1 VNPAVFVSVSVIILA
16 YGILKVNLF
25 DIDLVVKKSFSYT
38 IITVAIALIFLVSEN
53 ALSKFISES
62 ILVVIPLSDLLS
74 GVIAT
79 VLFMPLKN
87 FSNKITDKIFPD
99 VGYIS
104 TSQKPIE
111 IYRKLIEF
119 AEMGLEFATMLK
131 ELRSF
136 LGISEE
142 DHERLEQEIIS
153 DRK

>member
-1 VNPAVFVSVSVIILA
+1 MNPAVFVSVSVIILA

-79 VLFMPLKN
+79 VLFIPLKN
-87 FSNKITDKIFPD
+87 FSDKITDKIFPD
-99 VGYIS
+99 VGHIS

-111 IYRKLIEF
+111 IYRKLLEF